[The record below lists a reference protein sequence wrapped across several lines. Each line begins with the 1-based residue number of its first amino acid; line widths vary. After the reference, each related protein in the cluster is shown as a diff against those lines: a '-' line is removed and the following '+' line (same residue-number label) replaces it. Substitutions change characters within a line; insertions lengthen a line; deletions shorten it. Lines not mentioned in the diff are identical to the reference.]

1 MANLLEKYE
10 NIIENRNENVSG
22 GFKEGDYFVL
32 ENINDYHI
40 KCNLLLASPT
50 VDISTK

>member
-10 NIIENRNENVSG
+10 NIIENRNENVRG

-32 ENINDYHI
+32 SNGKVHDV
-40 KCNLLLASPT
+40 KQL
-50 VDISTK
+50 DQ